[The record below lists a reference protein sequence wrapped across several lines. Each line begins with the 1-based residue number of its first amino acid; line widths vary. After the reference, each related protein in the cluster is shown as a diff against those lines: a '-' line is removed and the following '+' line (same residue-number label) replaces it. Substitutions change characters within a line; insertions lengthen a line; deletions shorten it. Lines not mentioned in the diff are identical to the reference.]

1 MAATKN
7 TIPPD
12 SLKLNYNTYV
22 ESLQNPVN
30 ECLTTD
36 NFSENLK
43 LADIRF
49 QFFKRKIR

>member
-43 LADIRF
+43 LANINSV
-49 QFFKRKIR
+49 FKKKIR